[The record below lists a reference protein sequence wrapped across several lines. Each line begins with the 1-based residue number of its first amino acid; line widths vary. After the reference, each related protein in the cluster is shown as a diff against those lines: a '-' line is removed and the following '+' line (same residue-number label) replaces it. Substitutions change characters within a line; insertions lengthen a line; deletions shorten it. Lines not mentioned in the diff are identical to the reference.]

1 MHCLINSFRLT
12 GTGNDRVDDFKIGLA
27 NLSELPYGVGAALQV
42 QNRRARISFRCGF
55 QAADADEAE
64 LVLLDRL
71 YNIPTNGTVYFQTG
85 ASAWRKVEDAQ
96 ITGHPIGYAGMWL
109 FVAYEIEGKVPVPL
123 DGGAEPLFASDNT
136 MIVPRTYDLVAGQDY
151 LTVDSEGFSAAP
163 TRATALV
170 RLPDINSQ
178 GISVTGSAGYATT
191 GGTFRLS
198 GIVPSPGYKL
208 DVIWYI

>member
-12 GTGNDRVDDFKIGLA
+12 GTGGERVSNLRVGLSM
-27 NLSELPYGVGAALQV
+27 LSELPHGVGAALQV
-42 QNRRARISFRCGF
+42 QNRRARITFDCGF
-55 QAADADEAE
+55 PAATADEAE

-71 YNIPTNGTVYFQTG
+71 YNIPTNGTVYFQSG
-85 ASAWRKVEDAQ
+85 DGAWRKVEDAQ
-96 ITGHPIGYAGMWL
+96 ITGHPIGYAGTWL
-109 FVAYEIEGKVPVPL
+109 SVAYEIEGRVPVPL
-123 DGGAEPLFASDNT
+123 DGGAEPLFATDNT

-151 LTVDSEGFSAAP
+151 LTVASEGFTAAP

-170 RLPDINSQ
+170 RLPAVDSP

-198 GIVPSPGYKL
+198 GVVPSAGYRL
-208 DVIWYI
+208 DVIWYV